1 MLFGNTWYWTLN
13 IIEHLECSAILF
25 KHSEFSGTNYYFI
38 IQFLV
43 YNDIFRHIF
52 FPSKT
57 LLNKTVTDIV
67 RFVKHCTKCLLL
79 LI

>member
-1 MLFGNTWYWTLN
+1 MLLRHTWYWTLN
-13 IIEHLECSAILF
+13 IIKRLECSAILL
-25 KHSEFSGTNYYFI
+25 KHSEFSGTNYPFI

-43 YNDIFRHIF
+43 YNDIFCLIF
-52 FPSKT
+52 FPSRT
-57 LLNKTVTDIV
+57 LLNKTEADIV